1 MKSKP
6 YWLNRAIDRQSTI
19 DKLSQ
24 AELNEIK
31 KIYDNAERDFVKMI
45 NEIYESYSKQTGLD
59 TSELKKLMSFNE
71 TDKFWKSMEG
81 KNMKQ
86 YVMKNYK
93 ARITRLE
100 ALQAQLQ
107 MKCNDIAKR
116 QAHIMNV
123 AGKSAVNFSFSK
135 TVYDTSIGVNTDLS
149 FATLDERTIDLIL
162 KEKWLGSN
170 YSERVWKNTDL
181 LAKNLQNILTKAVM
195 TGASYSR
202 TTMELRDKM
211 GVGWNAAERLVRT
224 EMNHFHNQA
233 ELQAYE
239 EMGVEMYV
247 FVATLDNRTSQI
259 CQQLDGK
266 KFKLSEAKEGVNY
279 PPMHPYCRS
288 TVRAYISDDV
298 EKSLKRRARD
308 ENGKNTVVDNM
319 SYSEW
324 ANKNVQEDVL
334 ANVSPYQ
341 SGTVNVKSPT
351 KITNRAEAEQL
362 IKDIGFGSVEKNI
375 DQIDEKLLIENVEQL
390 ELLNNKFKVLDSNNT
405 GYFTSSNVG
414 NNTIACVHGSVLHNE
429 QSLSLCQKFYHDRD
443 FMIKTTKKDVESKWA
458 MACLEK
464 DYPIYSITHEY
475 GHILEHKIMRDRI
488 DIKAVEN
495 EARQK
500 MVGVNL
506 NVGMKKRKEFIKKV
520 EKEESKKIFNE
531 IIQIVKDNKIQV
543 STSEFSRYGKTDYCE
558 AFAEMFA
565 NSQLGSPNGYGKA
578 MNIWLERNGYGK

>member
-59 TSELKKLMSFNE
+59 VSELKKLMSFNE

-107 MKCNDIAKR
+107 MKCNDIANR

-123 AGKSAVNFSFSK
+123 AGKSAVKFSFSK

-181 LAKNLQNILTKAVM
+181 LAKNLRNILTKAVM

-211 GVGWNAAERLVRT
+211 GSSWNAAERLVRT

-239 EMGVEMYV
+239 EMGVEQYV

-259 CQQLDGK
+259 CQELDGK
-266 KFKLSEAKEGVNY
+266 KFKLSEAEEGVNY

-288 TVRAYISDDV
+288 TVRAFISDDV

-308 ENGKNTVVDNM
+308 ENGKNTVIDNM

-324 ANKNVQEDVL
+324 MNDRKKQIDPIIYKESVEAKPYSAFEEDIKKNWDTLKGINKNEEKSNVIDLLNCLGFEDSYEVCKIDKKLVKGSNNVLLTKNNLAYLLLRHGKEYDGVETLLDIKDVLLTGSAYTGKSGKEGDLIFIKSYTGKDGRLRCNEIKMNRRNNLSDEYIVHYLQAKEGKANK
-334 ANVSPYQ
+334 
-341 SGTVNVKSPT
+341 
-351 KITNRAEAEQL
+351 L
-362 IKDIGFGSVEKNI
+362 INKY
-375 DQIDEKLLIENVEQL
+375 EKL
-390 ELLNNKFKVLDSNNT
+390 
-405 GYFTSSNVG
+405 
-414 NNTIACVHGSVLHNE
+414 
-429 QSLSLCQKFYHDRD
+429 
-443 FMIKTTKKDVESKWA
+443 
-458 MACLEK
+458 
-464 DYPIYSITHEY
+464 
-475 GHILEHKIMRDRI
+475 
-488 DIKAVEN
+488 
-495 EARQK
+495 
-500 MVGVNL
+500 
-506 NVGMKKRKEFIKKV
+506 
-520 EKEESKKIFNE
+520 
-531 IIQIVKDNKIQV
+531 NKI
-543 STSEFSRYGKTDYCE
+543 K
-558 AFAEMFA
+558 
-565 NSQLGSPNGYGKA
+565 
-578 MNIWLERNGYGK
+578 

>member
-59 TSELKKLMSFNE
+59 ISELKKLMSFNE

-135 TVYDTSIGVNTDLS
+135 TVYDTSIGVNADLS

-181 LAKNLQNILTKAVM
+181 LAKNLQNILTKAAM

-211 GVGWNAAERLVRT
+211 GVSWNAAERLVRT

-239 EMGVEMYV
+239 EMGVEQYV

-259 CQQLDGK
+259 CQELDGK

-324 ANKNVQEDVL
+324 MDNRKKQIDSIAYKESVAAKPYSTFEEDVKKNWDVL
-334 ANVSPYQ
+334 KEIKKDEE
-341 SGTVNVKSPT
+341 KS
-351 KITNRAEAEQL
+351 KVIDL
-362 IKDIGFGSVEKNI
+362 LSSLGFEDSYEVCK
-375 DQIDEKLLIENVEQL
+375 IDEKLVKGSNNVLLTKSNLAYILLRHGQDYDDVETLLNIKELLKSGSVYKGKSSKDGDLIFTKYYTGTDGNPKFL
-390 ELLNNKFKVLDSNNT
+390 ELKMNRRNDLSDE
-405 GYFTSSNVG
+405 Y
-414 NNTIACVHGSVLHNE
+414 IVHYL
-429 QSLSLCQKFYHDRD
+429 QSKG
-443 FMIKTTKKDVESKWA
+443 KKATK
-458 MACLEK
+458 L
-464 DYPIYSITHEY
+464 
-475 GHILEHKIMRDRI
+475 
-488 DIKAVEN
+488 
-495 EARQK
+495 
-500 MVGVNL
+500 
-506 NVGMKKRKEFIKKV
+506 
-520 EKEESKKIFNE
+520 
-531 IIQIVKDNKIQV
+531 DNKYQKLMKI
-543 STSEFSRYGKTDYCE
+543 K
-558 AFAEMFA
+558 
-565 NSQLGSPNGYGKA
+565 
-578 MNIWLERNGYGK
+578 

>member
-59 TSELKKLMSFNE
+59 VSELKKLMSFNE

-107 MKCNDIAKR
+107 MKCNDIANR

-123 AGKSAVNFSFSK
+123 AGKSAVKFSFSK

-211 GVGWNAAERLVRT
+211 GSSWSAAERLVRT

-239 EMGVEMYV
+239 EMGVEQYV

-259 CQQLDGK
+259 CQELDGK

-288 TVRAYISDDV
+288 TVRAFISDDV

-324 ANKNVQEDVL
+324 ASKNAEPSLSDPTV
-334 ANVSPYQ
+334 VS
-341 SGTVNVKSPT
+341 VKSINLEELEKQVEVKEKATLPYKNLT
-351 KITNRAEAEQL
+351 KEWNEIATKTTDDITMSEFTVTKEGTKYYNGQKLDDGR
-362 IKDIGFGSVEKNI
+362 IVKFGEEKNDDI
-375 DQIDEKLLIENVEQL
+375 DIAQWFKQNFWKDVKFQQRIDYPLGIKTPDLVLTSQNEFFDEQTIEIKKLSSKNISAFINKLKKTEGKQSSNILYDLTEYDFPNDVIMEEVKKTYERLEWLDLLI
-390 ELLNNKFKVLDSNNT
+390 
-405 GYFTSSNVG
+405 
-414 NNTIACVHGSVLHNE
+414 
-429 QSLSLCQKFYHDRD
+429 
-443 FMIKTTKKDVESKWA
+443 
-458 MACLEK
+458 
-464 DYPIYSITHEY
+464 
-475 GHILEHKIMRDRI
+475 
-488 DIKAVEN
+488 
-495 EARQK
+495 
-500 MVGVNL
+500 
-506 NVGMKKRKEFIKKV
+506 IKKGNSLISV
-520 EKEESKKIFNE
+520 FKR
-531 IIQIVKDNKIQV
+531 NK
-543 STSEFSRYGKTDYCE
+543 
-558 AFAEMFA
+558 
-565 NSQLGSPNGYGKA
+565 
-578 MNIWLERNGYGK
+578 

>member
-59 TSELKKLMSFNE
+59 VSELKKLMSFNE

-107 MKCNDIAKR
+107 MKCNDIANR

-123 AGKSAVNFSFSK
+123 AGKSAVKFSFSK

-211 GVGWNAAERLVRT
+211 GSSWSAAERLVRT

-239 EMGVEMYV
+239 EMGVEQYV

-259 CQQLDGK
+259 CQELDGK

-288 TVRAYISDDV
+288 TVRAFISDDV

-324 ANKNVQEDVL
+324 MDNRKKQIDPIAYKESVVAKPYSTFEEDVKKNWDTL
-334 ANVSPYQ
+334 KEIKKDEE
-341 SGTVNVKSPT
+341 KS
-351 KITNRAEAEQL
+351 KVIDL
-362 IKDIGFGSVEKNI
+362 LSSLGFEDSYEVCK
-375 DQIDEKLLIENVEQL
+375 IDEKLV
-390 ELLNNKFKVLDSNNT
+390 KGSNNVLLT
-405 GYFTSSNVG
+405 KSNL
-414 NNTIACVHGSVLHNE
+414 AYLLLRHGKEYDGAQTL
-429 QSLSLCQKFYHDRD
+429 LD
-443 FMIKTTKKDVESKWA
+443 IKDVLLTGSPYTGK
-458 MACLEK
+458 
-464 DYPIYSITHEY
+464 S
-475 GHILEHKIMRDRI
+475 G
-488 DIKAVEN
+488 
-495 EARQK
+495 
-500 MVGVNL
+500 
-506 NVGMKKRKEFIKKV
+506 KEGDLIFIKSYTGKDGRLRC
-520 EKEESKKIFNE
+520 NE
-531 IIQIVKDNKIQV
+531 IKMNRRNNLSDEYIVHYLQAKEGKANKLINKYEKLNKI
-543 STSEFSRYGKTDYCE
+543 K
-558 AFAEMFA
+558 
-565 NSQLGSPNGYGKA
+565 
-578 MNIWLERNGYGK
+578 

>member
-59 TSELKKLMSFNE
+59 ISELKKLMSFNE
-71 TDKFWKSMEG
+71 TDKFWKSLEG

-107 MKCNDIAKR
+107 MKCNDIANR

-123 AGKSAVNFSFSK
+123 AGKSAVKFSFSK
-135 TVYDTSIGVNTDLS
+135 AVYDTSIGVNTDLS

-211 GVGWNAAERLVRT
+211 GVSWNAAERLVRT

-239 EMGVEMYV
+239 EMGVEQYV

-259 CQQLDGK
+259 CQKLDGK

-298 EKSLKRRARD
+298 EKDLKRRARD

-324 ANKNVQEDVL
+324 ASKNAELSSYDPTVVSAKNISLEDL
-334 ANVSPYQ
+334 
-341 SGTVNVKSPT
+341 K
-351 KITNRAEAEQL
+351 KEAEAKEEVTL
-362 IKDIGFGSVEKNI
+362 PYKDLTKEWNDIATKTTDDITMSEFTVTRDGTQYQKGQKLDDGRVVKFGKEKHDDVMTANWFKQNI
-375 DQIDEKLLIENVEQL
+375 WSDTKFQQRIDFPQGIRTPDLVLTKPCP
-390 ELLNNKFKVLDSNNT
+390 LLNDQTIEIKST
-405 GYFTSSNVG
+405 TSSSLRRFFDILEETNG
-414 NNTIACVHGSVLHNE
+414 E
-429 QSLSLCQKFYHDRD
+429 QSSNILFDITKFEFELEDIMKEVEYSFSKLEWLDTLILKKGDELSGIF
-443 FMIKTTKKDVESKWA
+443 
-458 MACLEK
+458 
-464 DYPIYSITHEY
+464 
-475 GHILEHKIMRDRI
+475 
-488 DIKAVEN
+488 
-495 EARQK
+495 
-500 MVGVNL
+500 
-506 NVGMKKRKEFIKKV
+506 KRK
-520 EKEESKKIFNE
+520 
-531 IIQIVKDNKIQV
+531 
-543 STSEFSRYGKTDYCE
+543 
-558 AFAEMFA
+558 
-565 NSQLGSPNGYGKA
+565 
-578 MNIWLERNGYGK
+578 